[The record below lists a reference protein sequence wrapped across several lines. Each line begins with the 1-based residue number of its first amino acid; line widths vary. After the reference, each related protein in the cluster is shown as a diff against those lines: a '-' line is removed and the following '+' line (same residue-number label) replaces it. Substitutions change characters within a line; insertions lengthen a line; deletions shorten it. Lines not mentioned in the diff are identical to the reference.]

1 MPPGESD
8 SLGSGAECGHM
19 GVAGD
24 MAFPDSGCGALPGGC
39 AAPGVTQRSDD
50 AYMHAS
56 TSLVDKLIC
65 LGVSMNPQVV
75 VEGYIEIPTNE
86 LSLGARSRRR
96 LPRRCELGHSIGDE
110 REERRGVVGGTE
122 GGGRERKARERG
134 GVGAE
139 RGEDGLRRA

>member
-1 MPPGESD
+1 
-8 SLGSGAECGHM
+8 
-19 GVAGD
+19 

-75 VEGYIEIPTNE
+75 VEGYIETPTNE

-122 GGGRERKARERG
+122 GGGREESKRGWVAMGVSQKVWVRVIRSAEEEDRKDKDW
-134 GVGAE
+134 VSTIQ
-139 RGEDGLRRA
+139 